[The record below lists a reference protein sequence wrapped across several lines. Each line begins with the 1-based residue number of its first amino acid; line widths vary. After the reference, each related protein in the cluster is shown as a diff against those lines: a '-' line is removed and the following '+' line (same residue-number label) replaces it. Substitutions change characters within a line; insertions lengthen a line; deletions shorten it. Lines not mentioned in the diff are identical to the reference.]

1 MKHAPVRHR
10 LEYSVYLGLKGLV
23 RALPHNA
30 ARPLGAVLGR
40 LAHAVDRGHRRL
52 AEANLALAFPDLS
65 LARRR
70 SLVALCFRHFGAAL
84 CDLISSDRFTPVELC
99 SRFTFQGWEHL
110 DEAER
115 LGRGVFLLGAHHGC
129 WEISGRPIALY
140 RGLLHTI
147 ARPADNPH
155 LERELSALR
164 QRLGYAVIHK
174 RGAAR
179 KMLQVL
185 RDRGRIGIL
194 PDQRVQEHEGILV
207 PFFDHPAMTT
217 PILARLS
224 RRTNCPVVPVF
235 AYPEPHGRYRL
246 VILPPILPDDPAG
259 AAMGAGNNP
268 AANLAAKAGKAEPA
282 GNAEAG
288 GHAKPSGN
296 AEATS
301 EAKATGDAKATGA
314 AEATAAEATHAE
326 ATGATATE
334 AKATGGAKVTGK
346 AKATGAAEATRE
358 AEDAGNAEAAA
369 VAALTRRYLEVIETE
384 IRAHPHMWLW
394 MHRRWTPRRRPRQS

>member
-10 LEYSVYLGLKGLV
+10 LEYGAYLALKGLV

-30 ARPLGAVLGR
+30 ARPLGAALGR
-40 LAHAVDRGHRRL
+40 LAHLVDRSHRRL
-52 AEANLALAFPDLS
+52 ADANLSLAFPDLTP
-65 LARRR
+65 AERRA
-70 SLVALCFRHFGAAL
+70 LVAACFRHFGAAL
-84 CDLISSDRFTPVELC
+84 CDLISADRLSAVELC
-99 SRFTFQGWEHL
+99 SRFTYEGWEHL
-110 DEAER
+110 DQAER

-155 LERELSALR
+155 LERELSGLR

-179 KMLQVL
+179 RMLQVL

-207 PFFDHPAMTT
+207 PFFDHPALTT
-217 PILARLS
+217 PILARMS

-235 AYPEPHGRYRL
+235 AYPEPKGRYRL
-246 VILPPILPDDPAG
+246 VVLPAILPTDPTSD
-259 AAMGAGNNP
+259 AA
-268 AANLAAKAGKAEPA
+268 
-282 GNAEAG
+282 
-288 GHAKPSGN
+288 S
-296 AEATS
+296 
-301 EAKATGDAKATGA
+301 
-314 AEATAAEATHAE
+314 TAAASSTQDDSEE
-326 ATGATATE
+326 
-334 AKATGGAKVTGK
+334 
-346 AKATGAAEATRE
+346 
-358 AEDAGNAEAAA
+358 AA
-369 VAALTRRYLEVIETE
+369 VAALTRRYLEVIESE

-394 MHRRWTPRRRPRQS
+394 MHRRWTPRRRRRPAADLAQSPDS

>member
-1 MKHAPVRHR
+1 VKHAPVRHR
-10 LEYSVYLGLKGLV
+10 LEYGAYLALKGLV

-30 ARPLGAVLGR
+30 ARPLGAALGR
-40 LAHAVDRGHRRL
+40 LAHLVDRGHRRL
-52 AEANLALAFPDLS
+52 AEANLSLAFPALS
-65 LARRR
+65 TGERRA
-70 SLVALCFRHFGAAL
+70 LVAACFRHFGAAL
-84 CDLISSDRFTPVELC
+84 CDLISADRLSAVELC
-99 SRFTFQGWEHL
+99 SRFTYEGWEHL
-110 DEAER
+110 DQAES

-155 LERELSALR
+155 LERELSGLR

-179 KMLQVL
+179 RMLQVL

-207 PFFDHPAMTT
+207 PFFNHPALTT
-217 PILARLS
+217 PILARMS

-246 VILPPILPDDPAG
+246 VVLPAILPDDP
-259 AAMGAGNNP
+259 
-268 AANLAAKAGKAEPA
+268 
-282 GNAEAG
+282 
-288 GHAKPSGN
+288 
-296 AEATS
+296 S
-301 EAKATGDAKATGA
+301 EASPAPQLPSMASASEA
-314 AEATAAEATHAE
+314 VATAAPPALDAAASTDDFEAT
-326 ATGATATE
+326 
-334 AKATGGAKVTGK
+334 
-346 AKATGAAEATRE
+346 
-358 AEDAGNAEAAA
+358 A

-394 MHRRWTPRRRPRQS
+394 MHRRWTPRRRRPATDQA